1 MTRIRRWLGNG
12 AAAAMALVLGS
23 ASPAATAQQ
32 NVRPCLQ
39 PREAEDLA
47 IFILPSLIEGMS
59 RKCTVMLPASAT
71 LARSGASIAG
81 RYRAESN
88 AAWPNA
94 KIAFGRISGENA
106 LDFLSEEV
114 LRVVIEEATA
124 AAIVADFK
132 PRDCTMANRFV
143 DILEPLP
150 ARNMG
155 QLVALL
161 LESGA
166 AKDKSGMRICP
177 AAATR

>member
-1 MTRIRRWLGNG
+1 
-12 AAAAMALVLGS
+12 MALVLGS
-23 ASPAATAQQ
+23 AATAATQPGA
-32 NVRPCLQ
+32 RPCLQ

-47 IFILPSLIEGMS
+47 IFILPSLIEGMA
-59 RKCTVMLPASAT
+59 RKCQVMLPAGAT
-71 LARSGASIAG
+71 LARSGAAIAG

-94 KIAFGRISGENA
+94 KIAFGRLSGENS
-106 LDFLSEEV
+106 LNFLSEEV
-114 LRVVIEEATA
+114 LRVVIEEATS

-132 PRDCTMANRFV
+132 PKDCTMANRFV

-166 AKDKSGMRICP
+166 GKDKSDMRICT
-177 AAATR
+177 AVTR